1 MATIQRECC
10 DYCMWLGPVN
20 KDGTM
25 RKHRPAREGT
35 VSGERKVQDFTKPA
49 CDGSN
54 KPYARFGC
62 ESEEPSETPETND
75 APEPCGQ
82 KMFKLSGGVAYCNK
96 PKGHDKAHMVNP
108 TQGLG
113 PSLDDYAAASRIV
126 QSLIP
131 GVRR

>member
-10 DYCMWLGPVN
+10 DYCMWLGPIN

-25 RKHRPAREGT
+25 RKHRPARDDGRP
-35 VSGERKVQDFTKPA
+35 GGRKVQDFTKPA

-62 ESEEPSETPETND
+62 EESSET
-75 APEPCGQ
+75 PEPCGQ

-96 PKGHDKAHMVNP
+96 PKGHDKAHMVIP
-108 TQGLG
+108 EQGIK